1 MGDRTR
7 DRSRSPSK
15 ASEVP
20 SAKTDPTHGPGG
32 GPQKPPGRWDK
43 DSEPGSR
50 CTRRSPWSHVSE
62 PTGPPKNREGAR
74 LKEADPLKGTEG
86 LKEAAGPKEGDE
98 WYARVKCPICRKP
111 CSKWG
116 LLPHM
121 QNSLA
126 CRSQQATMAE
136 HERSRCLT
144 FAKKLQT
151 EANQTADE
159 AAGHLA
165 DLRLSSE
172 SGRREKGGSREE
184 SGRREE
190 KRRPEIV
197 LKEGPSA
204 PKPYKCVGCGQTFS
218 NEYAYW
224 QHWKAKHAGSHLPG
238 PEKPRGGAR
247 SRVSSAGPSASQAP
261 RAASATGSSAV
272 ADLLEAAS
280 RLVRERENQA

>member
-1 MGDRTR
+1 MTDRTR

-32 GPQKPPGRWDK
+32 GPQKPPGRW
-43 DSEPGSR
+43 EEEVGRGS
-50 CTRRSPWSHVSE
+50 RRSPWSHVSE
-62 PTGPPKNREGAR
+62 PTAPPKTWEGPR
-74 LKEADPLKGTEG
+74 LKAEPLKGTEG
-86 LKEAAGPKEGDE
+86 LKEAEAPKEGDE
-98 WYARVKCPICRKP
+98 WYARVKCPICKKA

-121 QNSLA
+121 QNSLH
-126 CRSQQATMAE
+126 CRGQQGRMAE
-136 HERSRCLT
+136 HEVSRCLM

-159 AAGHLA
+159 TAGHLA
-165 DLRLSSE
+165 DLRL
-172 SGRREKGGSREE
+172 GSD
-184 SGRREE
+184 SARREE

-204 PKPYKCVGCGQTFS
+204 PRPYKCVGCGQGFP
-218 NEYAYW
+218 NEYSYW
-224 QHWKAKHAGSHLPG
+224 QHWKAKHEGSHLPG
-238 PEKPRGGAR
+238 PEKPRRGAR
-247 SRVSSAGPSASQAP
+247 SQVSSAGPSASQAP
-261 RAASATGSSAV
+261 RPASATGSSAV